1 MTLFCFGLMGCSGIV
16 TTKYITQT
24 LPPIPEKPSYY
35 EMKWHGTNGEYC
47 LNEDSAKSLLKN
59 MELMKDY
66 IRQLEEYIK
75 GLL

>member
-1 MTLFCFGLMGCSGIV
+1 MLLMGCSGI
-16 TTKYITQT
+16 TKTIYVKPT
-24 LPPIPEKPSYY
+24 LPPMPDKPSYY
-35 EMKWHGTNGEYC
+35 AYEFDDDLK
-47 LNEDSAKSLLKN
+47 LNEDNAKNLLKN